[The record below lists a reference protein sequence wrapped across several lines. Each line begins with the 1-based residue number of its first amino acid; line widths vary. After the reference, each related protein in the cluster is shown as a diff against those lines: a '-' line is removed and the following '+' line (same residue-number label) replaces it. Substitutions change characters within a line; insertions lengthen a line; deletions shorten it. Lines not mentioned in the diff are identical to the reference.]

1 MNVSPSLVTAAV
13 QYPATRNFCL
23 AHAWPAGGHT
33 SVLPSATAYVSA
45 DVVVYS
51 QDIRRSYTAGRNS
64 GNEGLKLEISKM
76 SPREE
81 FLRQLWG
88 GVGVGALAATKS
100 SPTECVSDEA
110 SCQQERT
117 LWAERRVSDL

>member
-1 MNVSPSLVTAAV
+1 MCCCEIYECNFVVNLPPSLCTAAV
-13 QYPATRNFCL
+13 QHPAPRYFCL
-23 AHAWPAGGHT
+23 AHALPVVGRI

-81 FLRQLWG
+81 F
-88 GVGVGALAATKS
+88 
-100 SPTECVSDEA
+100 
-110 SCQQERT
+110 
-117 LWAERRVSDL
+117 